1 MHNGGILRG
10 NNVVKWIP
18 EQAVLKLPVS
28 DRIAVTAADFE
39 RLAEAFFEELERRF
53 VA

>member
-1 MHNGGILRG
+1 MHSGGILRG
-10 NNVVKWIP
+10 NHVVKWIP